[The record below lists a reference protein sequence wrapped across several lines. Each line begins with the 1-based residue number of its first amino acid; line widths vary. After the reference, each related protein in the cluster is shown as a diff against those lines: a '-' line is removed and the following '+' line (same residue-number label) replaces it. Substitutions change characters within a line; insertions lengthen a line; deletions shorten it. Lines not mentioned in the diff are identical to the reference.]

1 MYIPSQKSDWM
12 KILNASERNKNQK
25 KIWTTF
31 NMLRTLILHSNNA
44 EVIVKTKISDKKLGE
59 VFLFR
64 IELISQIFSIRLDS
78 EFTYDFENIVFDK
91 NLKLQLLNCWFN
103 PVLWIFVIQF
113 KRRVWW
119 VLNFLQFSSIFH

>member
-1 MYIPSQKSDWM
+1 
-12 KILNASERNKNQK
+12 
-25 KIWTTF
+25 
-31 NMLRTLILHSNNA
+31 MLRTLILHSNNA

-103 PVLWIFVIQF
+103 PVL
-113 KRRVWW
+113 
-119 VLNFLQFSSIFH
+119 